1 LNISKKEEKK
11 HRIMSSAGK
20 KIVDSLT
27 FLLFKEKKCFLPP
40 RTIIHHQFFSL
51 FKKWKKRKTK
61 HIIQEDARPFQ
72 KTKAKIN

>member
-1 LNISKKEEKK
+1 
-11 HRIMSSAGK
+11 MFSS
-20 KIVDSLT
+20 T
-27 FLLFKEKKCFLPP
+27 Q
-40 RTIIHHQFFSL
+40 TIIHQFFSL